1 MEEMKMKLKNLKNI
15 FAIIAILLLV
25 PVLASAQNSP
35 VIRMSIANYDPLPV
49 QPGEFVDVWV
59 SVQNIGAGDARNI
72 RIEYLSSP
80 YFDLVNPED
89 EVREIP
95 VIGSN
100 NDYLLKYRFKVA
112 DDVVEGDNQLRFQ
125 HSLRSAPGV
134 VTTVNLRLDVKST
147 DVPISIS
154 SVRLSPDPVE
164 PGQRSELTIAVTN
177 PAVASNLRDVS
188 VSLQLVNQQGNSMF
202 DLPFAPIDSTNT
214 KSINRILP
222 GQTTEFRFSL
232 VTYPDA
238 DSKIYKVPVLISYF
252 DDVGRR
258 YDDLSFISVNV
269 NSEPDLFIV
278 IESTT
283 LNSRN
288 RQGDIVFD
296 VINQG
301 VSNVKLL
308 TVSLDNSDLFNIES
322 TSNKN
327 YLGNI
332 ESDDFKSARYRVSV
346 NDDVDEVSFPVTLTF
361 RDALNNEFTQS
372 FEVVHTLRNPETN
385 GGGLGT
391 FIIVLLVVGIIVFIF
406 YRQKAKRKRM
416 QRHDDDD

>member
-1 MEEMKMKLKNLKNI
+1 M
-15 FAIIAILLLV
+15 

-59 SVQNIGAGDARNI
+59 SVQNIGSGDARNMV
-72 RIEYLSSP
+72 IEYLPSP
-80 YFDLVNPED
+80 YFELVNPDE

-95 VIGSN
+95 VIGAN
-100 NDYLLKYRFKVA
+100 NDYVLKYRFKVA
-112 DDVVEGDNQLRFQ
+112 DDIVEGDNQLRFQ
-125 HSLRSAPGV
+125 HYLRSAPGV
-134 VTTVNLRLDVKST
+134 VSTVNLRLDVKST

-177 PAVASNLRDVS
+177 PALASNLRDVS
-188 VSLQLVNQQGNSMF
+188 VSLQLVNQQGNAMI
-202 DLPFAPIDSTNT
+202 DLPFAPVDSTNT

-232 VTYPDA
+232 LTYPDA

-258 YDDLSFISVNV
+258 YDDVSFISVNV

-283 LNSRN
+283 LNSRSK
-288 RQGDIVFD
+288 QGDVVFD
-296 VINQG
+296 IVNQG

-308 TVSLDNSDLFNIES
+308 TVSLNDSDSFNILS
-322 TSNKN
+322 TSNLN

-346 NDDVDEVSFPVTLTF
+346 NDNVSEVTFPVTLTF
-361 RDALNNEFTQS
+361 RDALNNEYTQS
-372 FEVVHTLRNPETN
+372 YEVSHTLRNPEGN
-385 GGGLGT
+385 GGGSGT
-391 FIIVLLVVGIIVFIF
+391 LIVVLLIVGIIAFIF
-406 YRQKAKRKRM
+406 YRRRAKKRRM
-416 QRHDDDD
+416 QKHDDDD